1 MACEFLVDSPRWLA
15 QREGDECRVKGGL
28 LPLAAGNGASI
39 TASLPLISS
48 SLLPHPPN
56 QHGKWSEAVAA
67 VEQLLGEAKHGKWT
81 EAEAAVAQLLGEA
94 KVDSTMDDLH
104 HSFGGSSKGCGAGW
118 EAGAKGEKK
127 EGKGEQQGRV
137 YAVLGEGEKGK
148 GVAVAGKG
156 EEEGLVKDGGVVEKV
171 TWRSLFSKRYVREQL
186 YSTCSNSAAS
196 TPYSSSPHA
205 SLLLRSV
212 SSLSFPSLYFPP
224 PSPGVTIGATL
235 FALQQLSGIN
245 ALFFFS
251 SHLFLL
257 VNPLPPSPFPKPPFF
272 PPSCHHRSNTIFP
285 AATQRHQRCILLL
298 LAPFP
303 PCQPTPSFPFRKTPF
318 LPPPVVTIGATLF
331 ALQQLSG
338 INAVFF
344 FSSHLFKSAGIQ
356 SGAMASVAMGTL
368 NLVGECT

>member
-1 MACEFLVDSPRWLA
+1 MLSP
-15 QREGDECRVKGGL
+15 Q
-28 LPLAAGNGASI
+28 
-39 TASLPLISS
+39 
-48 SLLPHPPN
+48 
-56 QHGKWSEAVAA
+56 
-67 VEQLLGEAKHGKWT
+67 HGKWT

-171 TWRSLFSKRYVREQL
+171 TWRSLFSKRYVRGELEEGCCTQCWGKREGEGAGGERNGVWL
-186 YSTCSNSAAS
+186 RSNSAAS